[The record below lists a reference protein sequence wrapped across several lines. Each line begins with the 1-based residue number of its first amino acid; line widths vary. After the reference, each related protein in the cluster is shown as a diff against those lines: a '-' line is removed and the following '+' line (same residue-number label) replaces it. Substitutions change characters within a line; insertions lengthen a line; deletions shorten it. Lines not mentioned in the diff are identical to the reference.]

1 MVTIT
6 PESAK
11 EMLRDGNNDDDVN
24 VNDAYDDREEV
35 MKEEEQ

>member
-11 EMLRDGNNDDDVN
+11 EMLCDGNNDDDVN
-24 VNDAYDDREEV
+24 VNDAYDDR
-35 MKEEEQ
+35 KR